1 MSSNAC
7 CFHFLLLFFNLSAS
21 MSPINPIVLVNELK
35 EALGKVLTLL
45 VKSINQ

>member
-7 CFHFLLLFFNLSAS
+7 CFHFLLLFLNLSAS

-35 EALGKVLTLL
+35 YALGKVLTSL